1 MQRRKGLRLRGGSKW
16 AAILIIAVVLIG
28 FDLLAD
34 NASIVNRGIVVGLA
48 VDSGGDLVELAA
60 QVILPR
66 SGGSASGGNDFMI
79 FTSSGETMQDAVE
92 KLSVSMGVKA
102 SLSHCTLVV
111 LGEDLLRTRSD
122 MVFKH
127 LIRSPYFADNTLLV
141 AASGSAKDLLS
152 AKVPINDV
160 ASYHLQRMM
169 QGVQREAGVNACT
182 VKDHFA
188 NYYYIGGAG
197 YMPVAV
203 VEDCEYEPTG
213 PNKEEG
219 QGAQLLDLSRTLVLT
234 REGHALILDKDA
246 SRGLSFVESRLND
259 GTIIY
264 TGDCGQERDVV
275 ILESRCKLKIRG
287 ENSALA
293 QIGLKVKRNELQSV
307 QDNMIVNALS
317 GRELERIA
325 QSVRGQV
332 LACFEKC
339 QKADID
345 IFHLGELFYRRQ
357 GEAWRRT
364 QNKLYI
370 RDIDFDVQVQVTVK

>member
-141 AASGSAKDLLS
+141 AASGSAKDVLS

-203 VEDCEYEPTG
+203 VEAYRSEQGRGAGRAAFGSFAHAGAHAGRARADLGQRRLARAEFCGEP
-213 PNKEEG
+213 
-219 QGAQLLDLSRTLVLT
+219 AQR
-234 REGHALILDKDA
+234 RH
-246 SRGLSFVESRLND
+246 
-259 GTIIY
+259 Y
-264 TGDCGQERDVV
+264 
-275 ILESRCKLKIRG
+275 
-287 ENSALA
+287 
-293 QIGLKVKRNELQSV
+293 
-307 QDNMIVNALS
+307 
-317 GRELERIA
+317 
-325 QSVRGQV
+325 
-332 LACFEKC
+332 
-339 QKADID
+339 
-345 IFHLGELFYRRQ
+345 HLYG
-357 GEAWRRT
+357 
-364 QNKLYI
+364 
-370 RDIDFDVQVQVTVK
+370 